1 MSELAHYLERE
12 ARRRNLLLHG
22 EDLTAQRAFA
32 LIRDMP
38 YKRASSRRP
47 ESIVE
52 EWQGTCSGKHYLL
65 AEVLREMGM
74 EVDVMMSP
82 HQFDQENTGH
92 FPEELQE
99 MLADGPVSDVHTF
112 LKVRTGLVWT
122 VVDATWPS
130 SVEPLGMT
138 VNHEFNPG
146 IDMTLACNPLETY
159 RVPPGQ
165 DPQQFKEDLIQR
177 FCGTLSWRRD
187 DFIEGMGE
195 WLGGTAAI

>member
-12 ARRRNLLLHG
+12 ARRRNLLPDG
-22 EDLTAQRAFA
+22 EDLTPQRAFA

-38 YKRASSRRP
+38 YRRASSRRP

-65 AEVLREMGM
+65 AQVLREMGM

-82 HQFDQENTGH
+82 HRFDQENTGH

-99 MLADGPVSDVHTF
+99 MLADGPVYDVHTF

-138 VNHEFNPG
+138 VNHDSTP
-146 IDMTLACNPLETY
+146 A
-159 RVPPGQ
+159 
-165 DPQQFKEDLIQR
+165 LI
-177 FCGTLSWRRD
+177 
-187 DFIEGMGE
+187 
-195 WLGGTAAI
+195 